1 MMTVDVDRI
10 PALQLSLADMV
21 WDDHPEQ
28 QRWLTVVSLALDVD
42 HVLVTCA
49 GDERPLRIPADAFV
63 GVRRLVPAVPNAGDE
78 AEVHAQISGFYPG
91 DVALARAAAAAHAD
105 AHQPPRPSNSPT
117 QPYPNSHYEGLY
129 GGDLDHVVDA
139 VGGTPD
145 AETRDLRHAATRRHL
160 TDPHDASSVA
170 EPTAETDEEIDER
183 MSGWYAGDIGFIVDN
198 KGK

>member
-1 MMTVDVDRI
+1 MTVDVDRI

-28 QRWLTVVSLALDVD
+28 QRWLIVVSLARDVD

-49 GDERPLRIPADAFV
+49 GDQLPLRIPADALV
-63 GVRRLVPAVPNAGDE
+63 GVRRIVAAHTHGGDE
-78 AEVHAQISGFYPG
+78 DVHAQISGYYPG
-91 DVALARAAAAAHAD
+91 DVASASAAVAAHAD
-105 AHQPPRPSNSPT
+105 AHLPPRPSATPT
-117 QPYPNSHYEGLY
+117 RPYPNSHYEGLY

-145 AETRDLRHAATRRHL
+145 AGTRDLRRAATKRHL
-160 TDPHDASSVA
+160 TDPRDASGVA

-183 MSGWYAGDIGFIVDN
+183 MAGWYAGDIGFLVDN
-198 KGK
+198 RDK

>member
-1 MMTVDVDRI
+1 MTVDVDRI

-28 QRWLTVVSLALDVD
+28 RRWLTVVSLALDVD

-49 GDERPLRIPADAFV
+49 GDGDPLRIPVDAFV
-63 GVRRLVPAVPNAGDE
+63 GVRRIVPSEPQSGDE
-78 AEVHAQISGFYPG
+78 AEVNAQMSGYYPG
-91 DVALARAAAAAHAD
+91 DVASASAAVAAHAD
-105 AHQPPRPSNSPT
+105 AHLQPRPSGSPT
-117 QPYPNSHYEGLY
+117 HPYPNSHYEGLY

-145 AETRDLRHAATRRHL
+145 AQTRDLRDAATKRHL
-160 TDPHDASSVA
+160 TDPHESGVA

-183 MSGWYAGDIGFIVDN
+183 MSGWYAGDIGFVVDN
-198 KGK
+198 KDK

>member
-1 MMTVDVDRI
+1 MNVEVDRI

-28 QRWLTVVSLALDVD
+28 QRWLMVVSLVLDVD

-49 GDERPLRIPADAFV
+49 GDERPLRIPVDARV
-63 GVRRLVPAVPNAGDE
+63 GVRRIVPAVPQAGDE
-78 AEVHAQISGFYPG
+78 AEVHAQISGYYPG
-91 DVALARAAAAAHAD
+91 DVSSASAAVAAHAD
-105 AHQPPRPSNSPT
+105 AHLPRQSAGART
-117 QPYPNSHYEGLY
+117 QPYPNSHYQGVY

-145 AETRDLRHAATRRHL
+145 AQTRDLRNAATRRHL

-170 EPTAETDEEIDER
+170 EPTSETDEELDER
-183 MSGWYAGDIGFIVDN
+183 MSGLYSGDVGCLVDTR
-198 KGK
+198 GE

>member
-1 MMTVDVDRI
+1 MTVDVDRI
-10 PALQLSLADMV
+10 PALQLSLADMI

-49 GDERPLRIPADAFV
+49 GDDQPLRIPVDALV
-63 GVRRLVPAVPNAGDE
+63 GVRRLIASVPNTSDE
-78 AEVHAQISGFYPG
+78 AEVHAQISGYYPG
-91 DVALARAAAAAHAD
+91 DVASASEAVAAHAD
-105 AHQPPRPSNSPT
+105 AHLAPQPSGTPT
-117 QPYPNSHYEGLY
+117 RPYPNSHYAGLY

-145 AETRDLRHAATRRHL
+145 TQTRDLRHAATQRHL
-160 TDPHDASSVA
+160 SDAPDASGAA

-183 MSGWYAGDIGFIVDN
+183 MAGWYAGDIGFVVDN
-198 KGK
+198 KDT

>member
-1 MMTVDVDRI
+1 MTVDVDRI

-49 GDERPLRIPADAFV
+49 GDMLPLRIPADALV
-63 GVRRLVPAVPNAGDE
+63 GVRRLVPAVPHAGDE
-78 AEVHAQISGFYPG
+78 ADLHAQMAGYYPG
-91 DVALARAAAAAHAD
+91 DVATASAAVAAHAD
-105 AHQPPRPSNSPT
+105 AHMAPRPSAAPT
-117 QPYPNSHYEGLY
+117 RPYPNSHYAGLY

-145 AETRDLRHAATRRHL
+145 AETRDLRQAATRRHL

-170 EPTAETDEEIDER
+170 EPTAESDEEIDER
-183 MSGWYAGDIGFIVDN
+183 MSGWYAGDIGFVVDN
-198 KGK
+198 KGR